1 MRVSERNREYSR
13 CSHDQR
19 VFFEGVSW
27 NGYETMLD
35 LRGERPVPRLVYLE
49 GKLELMSPSVHHEK
63 IAKMLAR
70 LIEAYA
76 EERDLPL
83 NGFKSWTVRRE
94 ESRRGAEPDE
104 CYTLGP
110 DKMVPDLAIEVV
122 WTSGGLDKLDV
133 YRELGVGELWFWQ
146 DDKVSVYVL
155 RGDYYQQVE
164 RSELLPELDL
174 SELTSF
180 IDPDN
185 QTQAA
190 RAFRV
195 ALRAR

>member
-1 MRVSERNREYSR
+1 MRVSERNSEYGG

-19 VFFEGVSW
+19 VFFEAVSW
-27 NGYETMLD
+27 NGYETLLD

-49 GKLELMSPSVHHEK
+49 GTLELMSPSVHHEK

-76 EERDLPL
+76 DERDLPL

-104 CYTLGP
+104 CYTLGA

-122 WTSGGLDKLDV
+122 WTSGGLDKLEV

-146 DDKVSVYVL
+146 DDEISVYVL
-155 RGDYYQQVE
+155 RGDCYQQVE

-174 SELTSF
+174 AALTSF

-185 QTQAA
+185 QTQA
-190 RAFRV
+190 V
-195 ALRAR
+195 